1 VVCTYIKDAILNR
14 YSKGK
19 TQAARPKDI
28 GPIIKAKF
36 GFKSS
41 EIATERNA
49 HI

>member
-1 VVCTYIKDAILNR
+1 VRTYIKDAILNR

-28 GPIIKAKF
+28 DPIIKAKF
-36 GFKSS
+36 GFKGS
-41 EIATERNA
+41 EIAMERNT